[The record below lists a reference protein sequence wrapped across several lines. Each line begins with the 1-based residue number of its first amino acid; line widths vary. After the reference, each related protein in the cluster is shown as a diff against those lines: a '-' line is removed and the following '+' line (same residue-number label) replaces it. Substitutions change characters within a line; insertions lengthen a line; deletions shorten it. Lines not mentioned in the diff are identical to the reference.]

1 MHPEPAENSPAAPRR
16 VVVRGVNWL
25 GDAVMTT
32 PALLRLR
39 ERFPAAHLTLLTPA
53 KLAELWPGH
62 PAVDAVWPL
71 APGEPPWRVG
81 RRLRAGWFDLG
92 LVFPNSPRS
101 AWEMWFGRVPRRVG
115 FAGQWRR
122 WLLTEVVLR
131 PPDYV
136 PMRKRTPA
144 EVRRCL
150 TAVDTAAPGTPAVSP
165 RAHQLFHYLHLV
177 AQVGAR
183 PEPLSPRL
191 ELTAAERAE
200 ARELVSRL
208 AGGLELSADQPWV
221 GLNAGAE
228 YGPAKRWPA
237 ERFVAVARAV
247 SRATGAR
254 WLILGGPNDR
264 ELAATLHRE
273 LPEAVNLAGRTRLR
287 ELMQVLSVCAL
298 LLTNDTGPMHL
309 AAALGTPVV
318 ALFGSTSPELTR
330 PGLPGD
336 PRHEVLRA
344 PVPCAPCFL
353 RVCPVDFRCM
363 HALSVEMVTQAVLRR
378 LGQERPG

>member
-1 MHPEPAENSPAAPRR
+1 MPPEPAENSPAAPRR
-16 VVVRGVNWL
+16 IVVRGVNWL

-81 RRLRAGWFDLG
+81 RRLRAARFELG
-92 LVFPNSPRS
+92 LIFPNSPRS
-101 AWEMWFGRVPRRVG
+101 AWEMWFGHVPRRVG

-122 WLLTEVVLR
+122 WLLTEVVPR

-144 EVRRCL
+144 EIRRCL
-150 TAVDTAAPGTPAVSP
+150 AAPDPAAARAAAVPP
-165 RAHQLFHYLHLV
+165 RAHQLFHYLHLA

-183 PEPLSPRL
+183 PEPLAPRL
-191 ELTAAERAE
+191 ELTAAERAG
-200 ARELVSRL
+200 AREVVSKL
-208 AGGLELSADQPWV
+208 AGGMTLPADQPWL

-264 ELAATLHRE
+264 ALAAVLHRE

-287 ELMQVLSVCAL
+287 ELMQVLSACTLV
-298 LLTNDTGPMHL
+298 LTNDTGPMHL

-318 ALFGSTSPELTR
+318 ALFGSTSPELTG

-344 PVPCAPCFL
+344 RVPCAPCFR

-363 HALSVEMVTQAVLRR
+363 HALGVDAVTQAVLRR

>member
-1 MHPEPAENSPAAPRR
+1 MSSTAVRPSPPEPRR
-16 VVVRGVNWL
+16 IVVRGVNWL

-71 APGEPPWRVG
+71 APGEPPWQVG
-81 RRLRAGWFDLG
+81 RRLRAAPFDLG
-92 LVFPNSPRS
+92 LIFPNSARS
-101 AWEMWFGRVPRRVG
+101 AWELWFGRIPRRVG
-115 FAGQWRR
+115 YAGQWRR
-122 WLLTEVVLR
+122 GLLTDAVPR
-131 PPDYV
+131 PPDAV
-136 PMRKRTPA
+136 PMRKRPPA

-150 TAVDTAAPGTPAVSP
+150 AAAAGVKAGAPEMPP

-183 PEPLSPRL
+183 SEPLAPRL
-191 ELTAAERAE
+191 ELTAAERAA
-200 ARELVSRL
+200 ARDLVARL
-208 AGGLELSADQPWV
+208 AGGAVLPADRPWL

-228 YGPAKRWPA
+228 YGPAKRWPV

-247 SRATGAR
+247 EQETGAA

-264 ELAATLHRE
+264 ELAARIHRE
-273 LPEAVNLAGRTRLR
+273 LPRAVNLAGRTRLR
-287 ELMQVLSVCAL
+287 ELMQVLSACAL
-298 LLTNDTGPMHL
+298 VLTNDTGPMHL

-318 ALFGSTSPELTR
+318 ALFGSTAPELTG

-336 PRHEVLRA
+336 PRHEVLRVR
-344 PVPCAPCFL
+344 VPCAPCFL

-363 HALSVEMVTQAVLRR
+363 HALGVEQVTRAVLRR
-378 LGQERPG
+378 LGGDRVG